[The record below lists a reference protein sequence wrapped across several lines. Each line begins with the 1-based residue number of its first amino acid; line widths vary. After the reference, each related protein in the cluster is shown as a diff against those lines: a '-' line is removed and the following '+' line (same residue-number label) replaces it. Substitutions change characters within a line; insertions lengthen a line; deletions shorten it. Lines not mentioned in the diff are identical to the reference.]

1 MDGNKKI
8 VINKKSII
16 YIMAPA
22 NAFTGGPELL
32 HQIAINIKKNFRVNT
47 KMFYLPSDE
56 NEPIHKNFKKYN
68 LEFTNFIEDDEK
80 NILIIPEHFM
90 FLKYSMKFKKIKKIL
105 WWLSIDNY
113 FGYKFRFSYKKLV
126 RSIIKIPY
134 NLCGI
139 FNKITNYYFGIFTF
153 HDYLKL
159 IYSFSNLKDFKELKQ
174 IDLHLS
180 QSIYA
185 SNYLKKFFKNIKFLS
200 DYQRQ
205 DILKNIN
212 KKRKEKKNIIC
223 YSHKSNKFIKK
234 IENIYNF
241 KMIKL
246 SGLNTNQLINI
257 YKKTKIYMDFGY
269 HPGKDRMPREAVL
282 FDNCILTNKKGSAKN
297 KFDIPINEKYKF
309 DENISNIEK
318 INKTINKIFENYK
331 SELKNFK
338 NYKKTVLLEKNKFK
352 KDLKKIFIKK

>member
-8 VINKKSII
+8 IITKKSKF

-32 HQIAINIKKNFRVNT
+32 HQLAINIKKYFRVDIR
-47 KMFYLPSDE
+47 MFYLPSDE
-56 NEPIHKNFKKYN
+56 NNPVNKNFKKYN
-68 LEFTNFIEDDEK
+68 LEFTNYIEDDEK

-90 FLKYSMKFKKIKKIL
+90 FLKYSLKFKKIKKIL
-105 WWLSIDNY
+105 WWLSVDNY
-113 FGYKFRFSYKKLV
+113 FGYKFRFTNKKFV

-134 NLCGI
+134 NFFYI
-139 FNKITNYYFGIFTF
+139 FNKVTNYYFGIFTF

-159 IYSFSNLKDFKELKQ
+159 IYKFSNLKNFEELKQ

-180 QSIYA
+180 QSNYA
-185 SNYLKKFFKNIKFLS
+185 SNFLKRYFKNIKFLS
-200 DYQRQ
+200 DYQRY

-212 KKRKEKKNIIC
+212 KNKGRKKNVIC
-223 YSHKSNKFIKK
+223 YSHKSSEFIKK
-234 IENIYNF
+234 IEKVNNL

-246 SGLNTNQLINI
+246 SGLNKNQLINV
-257 YKKTKIYMDFGY
+257 YKKTKIYIDFGY

-297 KFDIPINEKYKF
+297 KFDIPISEKYKF
-309 DENISNIEK
+309 DENFSNIKK
-318 INKTINKIFENYK
+318 INKTINKIFKSYK
-331 SELKNFK
+331 VELKNFK
-338 NYKKTVLLEKNKFK
+338 KYKKTVLLEKYKFT
-352 KDLKKIFIKK
+352 KDLKKIFVKK